1 MISLDLFYCCASKF
15 LDWISNLENFNL
27 YYILTKV
34 FRAMNFSLISALV
47 NFSLISALVVFH
59 SSPMGCYY

>member
-1 MISLDLFYCCASKF
+1 MHFFLVISLDIFYCCASKF

-47 NFSLISALVVFH
+47 VFR
-59 SSPMGCYY
+59 SSPMDGYY

>member
-1 MISLDLFYCCASKF
+1 MHFFLVISLDLFYYCASKF

-27 YYILTKV
+27 CYILTKV

-47 NFSLISALVVFH
+47 VFR
-59 SSPMGCYY
+59 SSPMDGYY